1 MAAADVRDMLDLPAD
16 GAQPRPHKKQ
26 KVVEKRPEGITR
38 ELFALLGEHA
48 PPIALNENKYKGRR
62 KWVSKLKVRPWEMAP
77 FENPARSDGLVLRHW
92 QRKRALANEV
102 PPDET
107 TTAVDGQDKKESEVA
122 EQKPEDVYAFAKY
135 NIKAQVPKRYTDDQ
149 YNRYL
154 KSHNWSREETDY
166 LMDLVE
172 EYDLR
177 WVVIVDRYEYPPKA
191 LSTNGDSTALVTATR
206 RRTMEEMKA
215 RYYTVAANMLAL
227 EHPPSEMSEAEFN
240 FHEKMMKY
248 DPEQERARKDLAT
261 LQLNRSK
268 DEVNEETLLLEELK
282 RIVANEKNFI
292 EERRELYSRLEAPI
306 STSNTTMYQSSQGLS
321 QLLQSL
327 LHADKS
333 KKRRSLMGLETGTSS
348 PSSLPGSQQNP
359 PQSARESRPETPAAP
374 APTPTTTKKA
384 AASAAAQQPTVKALS
399 PAEEARYGVTHH
411 DRLTSGVQFRN
422 DKAQKLTQAKSNIQS
437 QKLAAALTELSIPPR
452 LVMPTEKVCKEFEK
466 LIYSVNLLLDVR
478 KFAEKV
484 EGEIRVLEAA
494 KQDRERKEKERL
506 EEEARKTGKATAG
519 ARQGNDNDNEKEK
532 EQQQGA
538 GGEGEGMGTGEAT
551 KAVAAAPVTN
561 DADAPT
567 TKRRDEARVVKT
579 EVDEETKEA
588 GAERAGAGAG
598 AGAGTGTAGS
608 GRSHKRSASVLSA
621 VSDRSSKRQRK

>member
-16 GAQPRPHKKQ
+16 GGQPRPHKKQ

-38 ELFALLGEHA
+38 ELFALLGERA

-77 FENPARSDGLVLRHW
+77 FDNSARSDGLVLRHW
-92 QRKRALANEV
+92 QRKRAPAHGA
-102 PPDET
+102 PPGE
-107 TTAVDGQDKKESEVA
+107 AVAADGEEKKEADSAV
-122 EQKPEDVYAFAKY
+122 QKPEEIYPFAKY
-135 NIKAQVPKRYTDDQ
+135 NIKAQVPKRYTDEQ

-154 KSHNWSREETDY
+154 KSHTWSRQETDY

-177 WVVIVDRYEYPPKA
+177 WVVIVDRYEYPPNQSSA
-191 LSTNGDSTALVTATR
+191 NGDTTALVSTTR
-206 RRTMEEMKA
+206 RRTMEEMKS

-227 EHPPSEMSEAEFN
+227 EHPPSEMSEAEFDL
-240 FHEKMMKY
+240 HEKMMKY

-261 LQLNRSK
+261 IQLNRSK
-268 DEVNEETLLLEELK
+268 EEVNEETLLLEELK

-292 EERRELYSRLEAPI
+292 EERKELYARLEAPI

-321 QLLQSL
+321 QLLSSL
-327 LHADKS
+327 LQADKS
-333 KKRRSLMGLETGTSS
+333 KKRRSIMGPETGTSS
-348 PSSLPGSQQNP
+348 PASQPPSAQNP

-374 APTPTTTKKA
+374 ASAPANNKKS
-384 AASAAAQQPTVKALS
+384 AASAAAQQPTVKTLT
-399 PAEEARYGVTHH
+399 PAEEAKYGVTHH

-494 KQDRERKEKERL
+494 KQDRERKEKEKL
-506 EEEARKTGKATAG
+506 EEEEAMKNGGAAAPAG
-519 ARQGNDNDNEKEK
+519 PGQENANQKEK
-532 EQQQGA
+532 EGDKEKQGP
-538 GGEGEGMGTGEAT
+538 EGEGQAPVPASAAD
-551 KAVAAAPVTN
+551 KKDPAAAPAPAPAAATATEAPATGQQE
-561 DADAPT
+561 DATAI
-567 TKRRDEARVVKT
+567 KT
-579 EVDEETKEA
+579 EADEGSKEA
-588 GAERAGAGAG
+588 GAE
-598 AGAGTGTAGS
+598 GTGQGPST
-608 GRSHKRSASVLSA
+608 SHKRSASVLST
-621 VSDRSSKRQRK
+621 VSDKSAKKQRK

>member
-16 GAQPRPHKKQ
+16 GGQPRPHKKQ

-38 ELFALLGEHA
+38 ELFALLGERA

-77 FENPARSDGLVLRHW
+77 FENSARSDGLVLRHW
-92 QRKRALANEV
+92 QRKRAPVNEASSG
-102 PPDET
+102 ET
-107 TTAVDGQDKKESEVA
+107 AAVDGEDKKETEVV

-135 NIKAQVPKRYTDDQ
+135 NVKAQVPKRYTDDQ

-177 WVVIVDRYEYPPKA
+177 WVVIVDRYEYPPNPPP
-191 LSTNGDSTALVTATR
+191 TNGDSTALVTATR
-206 RRTMEEMKA
+206 RRTMEEMKS

-240 FHEKMMKY
+240 LHEKMMKY

-292 EERRELYSRLEAPI
+292 EERKELYARLEAPI

-348 PSSLPGSQQNP
+348 PASIPGTQQNP

-374 APTPTTTKKA
+374 AQTPTTTKKA
-384 AASAAAQQPTVKALS
+384 AASAAAQQPTIKTLT
-399 PAEEARYGVTHH
+399 PAEEAKYGVTHH

-506 EEEARKTGKATAG
+506 EEEEANSKAGGDSAG
-519 ARQGNDNDNEKEK
+519 AGQGNENDKERGKGK
-532 EQQQGA
+532 EGA
-538 GGEGEGMGTGEAT
+538 GGEGVSVGEDRKAAAARTTAGDATTTNDTEAPAT
-551 KAVAAAPVTN
+551 K
-561 DADAPT
+561 
-567 TKRRDEARVVKT
+567 RHDEARVIKT
-579 EVDEETKEA
+579 EADEGSKEA
-588 GAERAGAGAG
+588 RAEGAG

-621 VSDRSSKRQRK
+621 VSDKSTKRQRK